1 MSTSDQ
7 THTGNSAE
15 SELPLVGICIPVH
28 NHKQYINECI
38 ESVAEQDYPNKM
50 VCLIDDVSEDG
61 SYEYIKSLFTSRHT
75 KDVPDHIVAG
85 MIGDLPAC
93 LLKNDTDIHG
103 PSPTR
108 NIGLNILMNSC
119 PIIGFL
125 DSDDKYLAGK
135 ISRSVNEIIRYPEVI
150 GLVYSDGI
158 TYDERDDSYIHEYR
172 QPYCRKRLEINN
184 IITTPIVTRAALQ
197 IVGGFDTT
205 LRTCEDWDMWLRITE
220 SYLAVHIAD
229 PLYMIRIQA
238 NSATFVVN
246 EEQWKQDRIRVAT
259 NIQTRQNE

>member
-1 MSTSDQ
+1 MSTSNKE
-7 THTGNSAE
+7 HTGNS
-15 SELPLVGICIPVH
+15 SKSDLPLVGICIPVH
-28 NHKQYINECI
+28 NHKQYIKKCI

-61 SYEYIKSLFTSRHT
+61 SYEYIKSLFTFQHT

-85 MIGDLPAC
+85 MIGELPVC
-93 LLKNDTDIHG
+93 LLKNDSVVHG

-108 NIGLNILMNSC
+108 NIGLDILLNSC

-135 ISRSVNEIIRYPEVI
+135 ISCSVGEIVKYPDTI

-172 QPYCRKRLEINN
+172 QSYCRKRLELNN
-184 IITTPIVTRAALQ
+184 IITTPIVTRVAIQ
-197 IVGGFDTT
+197 EVGGFDTT

-220 SYLAVHIAD
+220 HYLAVHIAE
-229 PLYMIRIQA
+229 PLYMIRIQD
-238 NSATFVVN
+238 NSASFTISEKN
-246 EEQWKQDRIRVAT
+246 WREDRIRVIA
-259 NIQTRQNE
+259 NKNARQNE

>member
-1 MSTSDQ
+1 MSTSNQ
-7 THTGNSAE
+7 KHTGNSSA
-15 SELPLVGICIPVH
+15 SDLPLVGICIPVH
-28 NHKQYINECI
+28 NHQQYVGECI
-38 ESVAEQDYPNKM
+38 ESVAQQDYANKM
-50 VCLIDDVSEDG
+50 ICLIDDVSEDG
-61 SYEYIKSLFTSRHT
+61 SYEYIESLFTSRHT
-75 KDVPDHIVAG
+75 QDVPEHIVAG
-85 MIGDLPAC
+85 MIGELPAC
-93 LLKNDTDIHG
+93 LLRNDGEMHG

-108 NIGLNILMNSC
+108 NIGLDVLMNSC

-135 ISRSVNEIIRYPEVI
+135 ISRSVDEIMKYPDTV

-158 TYDERDDSYIHEYR
+158 TYDERDNSHTHEYR
-172 QPYCRKRLEINN
+172 QSYSRQRLVRDN
-184 IITTPIVTRAALQ
+184 IITTPIVTRVALKT
-197 IVGGFDTT
+197 VGGFDTT

-229 PLYMIRIQA
+229 PLYMVRIQA